1 MTYTINKTDGNE
13 LTKIPDGTFDTN
25 STALT
30 LIGRNVVSFG
40 EALNENFVKLLEN
53 FASATAPE
61 NAIKGQIWFDSVNNR
76 LNVFDGTS
84 FRASGGP
91 QVGPRVPDP
100 LTTGDLWINNETNQ
114 IWFYDGTDLIL
125 IGPVYTA
132 AQGVTGFKV
141 ETVIDIDSISHSIC
155 QVFVK
160 NILIGIFSSTA
171 FVPKFAIAGYGVL
184 GKPVRIGFN
193 AADLAGM
200 KFDVTVTRSES
211 ILLDDG
217 VTAKTATELVFT
229 NIENTFTEKTS
240 IQNNAGIE
248 LGATSQVKQ
257 YLDANNFYIENQI
270 ANKSVNINVK
280 SGASTV
286 TGITVAGNGQR
297 VGIFNQSP
305 TATLD
310 VAGDVKISGNLQI
323 GGDTTTVNTTV
334 LDVED
339 KNLTLGSTS
348 APTDITADGG
358 GITLKGT
365 TDKSITYNRVDQSWD
380 MSENLK
386 LASGKTFS
394 IGGDVIIAPSAP
406 GEYTLGAAV
415 TVSSLVGVGN
425 LTLLQMAGTN
435 GIRIDQNSITTDSG
449 SIIIN
454 PSQNISVSDKKI
466 QNLALPVAQTDATNK
481 AYVDEAVYRR
491 GFAMSMDITGM
502 DIGLLPGQTINDKII
517 EQLTQ
522 IAPFYVPDGTP
533 EQQEGIAVNG
543 TVLKLHCTSTSVSNA
558 DIVYSPTVLNG
569 NFTKETVLSS
579 DGVTPVE
586 VMKDM
591 VTGQIIPPPAATV
604 TVTRQNKRFV
614 MTSGAWVFAGDF

>member
-40 EALNENFVKLLEN
+40 EALNENFIKLLEN

-76 LNVFDGTS
+76 LNVYDGTN

-114 IWFYDGTDLIL
+114 IWFYDGTDLVL

-141 ETVIDIDSISHSIC
+141 ETVIDVDSISHSIC

-160 NILIGIFSSTA
+160 NTLIGIFSSTS
-171 FVPKFAIAGYGVL
+171 FIPKFAIPGYGIAT
-184 GKPVRIGFN
+184 KPVRVGFN
-193 AADLAGM
+193 ASELAGL

-229 NIENTFTEKTS
+229 NEENTFTEKTS
-240 IQNNAGIE
+240 IQNNSGIE

-257 YLDANNFYIENQI
+257 YLDANDFYIENQI
-270 ANKSVNINVK
+270 ANRSVNINVK
-280 SGASTV
+280 SGATTV

-310 VAGDVKISGNLQI
+310 VAGDVRVAGNLI
-323 GGDTTTVNTTV
+323 IEGVTTTVNTSV
-334 LDVED
+334 LDIED
-339 KNLTLGSTS
+339 KNITLGAAAS
-348 APTDITADGG
+348 PTDSLADGG
-358 GITLKGT
+358 GITLKGN
-365 TDKSITYNRVDQSWD
+365 TDKTILYSSSNETWNL
-380 MSENLK
+380 SENLK
-386 LASGKTFS
+386 LAAGKTLS
-394 IGGDVIIAPSAP
+394 IGNDVIISPSAP

-425 LTLLQMAGTN
+425 LTLLQMSGTN
-435 GIRIDQNSITTDSG
+435 GIRIDQNSISTTSG

-454 PSQNISVSDKKI
+454 ANQEVSVSGSKI
-466 QNLALPVAQTDATNK
+466 QDLATPVIDTDATNK
-481 AYVDEAVYRR
+481 SYVDTAVYKR
-491 GFAMSMDITGM
+491 GLAMSLDITGLV
-502 DIGLLPGQTINDKII
+502 DNDAIAAI
-517 EQLTQ
+517 LNDV
-522 IAPFYVPDGTP
+522 APFYVPDGTV
-533 EQQEGIAVNG
+533 EQQKGIAVNG
-543 TVLKLHCTSTSVSNA
+543 TIMKLHCTETTVSNA
-558 DIVYSPTVLNG
+558 NIVYSPTVLNG
-569 NFTKETVLSS
+569 EFTKETVLSS

-586 VMKDM
+586 VVKDI
-591 VTGQIIPPPAATV
+591 VTGQIILPPAATV
-604 TVTRQNKRFV
+604 TVNRQNKRFV
-614 MTSGAWVFAGDF
+614 MGKNVSGQWGFDGDF

>member
-53 FASATAPE
+53 FASSTAPE

-125 IGPVYTA
+125 VGPVYTA

-141 ETVIDIDSISHSIC
+141 ETVIDTDSISHSIC
-155 QVFVK
+155 QIFVK
-160 NILIGIFSSTA
+160 NVLIGIFSSTA
-171 FVPKFAIAGYGVL
+171 FTPKLAIPGYGVI
-184 GKPVRIGFN
+184 GKGVRIGFN
-193 AADLAGM
+193 AADLTGM

-229 NIENTFTEKTS
+229 NTENTFTEKLS
-240 IQNNAGIE
+240 VQNNSGIE
-248 LGATSQVKQ
+248 LGATTQVKQ
-257 YLDANNFYIENQI
+257 YLSSNDFYIENQI

-280 SGASTV
+280 SGSQTV

-323 GGDTTTVNTTV
+323 GGDTTTINTTV
-334 LDVED
+334 INVED
-339 KNLTLGSTS
+339 KNLTLGASS
-348 APTDITADGG
+348 LPTDITADGG

-365 TDKSITYNRVDQSWD
+365 TDKTITYNRVSSNWD
-380 MSENLK
+380 LSENLNIA
-386 LASGKTFS
+386 LGKVYR
-394 IGGDVIIAPSAP
+394 IGDTEVLSSSSLGTTVVTSNIK
-406 GEYTLGAAV
+406 TLGN
-415 TVSSLVGVGN
+415 GVN
-425 LTLLQMAGTN
+425 PITMAGTN
-435 GIRIDQNSITTDSG
+435 GITINQNSISTSSG
-449 SIIIN
+449 SIILN
-454 PSQNISVSDKKI
+454 ASQEVSVSGSKI
-466 QNLALPVAQTDATNK
+466 QDLALPVAQTDATNK
-481 AYVDEAVYRR
+481 AYVDNAVYLR
-491 GFAMSMDITGM
+491 GFAMSMDITGLA
-502 DIGLLPGQTINDKII
+502 DNDAII
-517 EQLTQ
+517 AILNEV
-522 IAPFYVPDGTP
+522 APYYVPDGTA
-533 EQQEGIAVNG
+533 EQQEGIAVDG
-543 TVLKLHCTSTSVSNA
+543 TVLKLHCTTTSVSNA
-558 DIVYSPTVLNG
+558 DIVYSPSLVGG

-586 VMKDM
+586 VIKDI
-591 VTGQIIPPPAATV
+591 VTGQIIPPPTATV

-614 MTSGAWVFAGDF
+614 MGLNVSGQWGFDGDF